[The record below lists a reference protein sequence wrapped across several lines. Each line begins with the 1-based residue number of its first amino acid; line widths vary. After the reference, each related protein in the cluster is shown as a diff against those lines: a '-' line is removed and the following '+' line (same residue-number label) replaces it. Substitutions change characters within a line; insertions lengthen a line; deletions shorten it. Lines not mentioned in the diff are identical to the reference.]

1 VAFPAAIKSLRV
13 IFPSEREEEKKKKET
28 FLNFSSKN
36 MNFQWGISFQKD
48 EKMKTAETPVA
59 LFGETIKTILVALV
73 GARSAMSL

>member
-1 VAFPAAIKSLRV
+1 VK
-13 IFPSEREEEKKKKET
+13 EKRKKKEG
-28 FLNFSSKN
+28 NFSSKN